1 MLRRF
6 HALLAVC
13 LLSFG
18 AAHADIVH
26 LKDGRRIGG
35 EVLSEGS
42 RLVRVRM
49 SDGKTRTFKTSDVER
64 IEKGVDLDTD
74 VDLAERDA
82 PFMPGLS
89 EQDRKNVRE
98 EADRFGSPMNAKLAA
113 AARTNAWVFGDH
125 PQQELSEVAQ
135 AVQETVEDF
144 IDVFGCDIDAVLP
157 GRYAGKPGQFYVFQ
171 FEQEPAYLKF
181 IEKVFDRMR
190 DETVNDERLALMRRQ
205 KGFWIMT
212 PRPLMAR
219 YRGPSTQATICANAS
234 HQASHALLLMYQPAG
249 GWMPWWLLEG
259 VATWQ
264 EIRLRGHN
272 LTYCIEVARPD
283 DYAKEGTPDADEM
296 AKAKTA
302 ERWRRDVKKRVR
314 GRDDKDFEALA
325 RMSLNEIILE
335 DVQQSWSVVDWLD
348 RQGKLVKFVAAYK
361 EYRTL
366 EGAFRHALDTDPVL
380 AHQTWREWV
389 KAHY

>member
-1 MLRRF
+1 MTRRLL
-6 HALLAVC
+6 ALLAMM
-13 LLSFG
+13 LLLGSVAG
-18 AAHADIVH
+18 ADIVH

-35 EVLSEGS
+35 TVLSEGS
-42 RLVRVRM
+42 RIVRVRM
-49 SDGKTRTFKTSDVER
+49 NDGRTRTFKTSDVER
-64 IEKGVDLDTD
+64 IQKGVDLEED

-82 PFMPGLS
+82 PYMPGLS

-98 EADRFGSPMNAKLAA
+98 EAKRFGEPMNRELDA

-125 PQQELSEVAQ
+125 SQQELSQVAQ

-144 IDVFGCDIDAVLP
+144 VDVFDCDLEEVLP

-171 FEQEPAYLKF
+171 FQQEPLYLRF
-181 IEKVFDRMR
+181 IDKVFDRMR

-205 KGFWIMT
+205 KGFWVMT
-212 PRPLMAR
+212 PRPMMAR

-234 HQASHALLLMYQPAG
+234 HQASHALLLMYRPAG
-249 GWMPWWLLEG
+249 DWMPWWLLEG

-272 LTYCIEVARPD
+272 LTYCIEVARPG
-283 DYAKEGTPDADEM
+283 DYVSEGTPDADEM

-314 GRDDKDFEALA
+314 GRDDHDFSALA
-325 RMSLNEIILE
+325 KLSLNEIVLE

-348 RQGKLVKFVAAYK
+348 RHDKLVKFVLAYK
-361 EYRTL
+361 EHRTI
-366 EGAFRHALDTDPVL
+366 EGAFRHALDLDPVL
-380 AHQTWREWV
+380 AHQQWREWV
-389 KAHY
+389 RDTY

>member
-1 MLRRF
+1 MTRRLLT
-6 HALLAVC
+6 LLAVLG
-13 LLSFG
+13 LLCAVAG
-18 AAHADIVH
+18 ADVVH

-35 EVLSEGS
+35 TVLSEGS
-42 RLVRVRM
+42 RIVRVRM
-49 SDGKTRTFKTSDVER
+49 NDGKTRTFKTEDVER
-64 IEKGVDLDTD
+64 IDKGADLEED

-89 EQDRKNVRE
+89 EQERKNVRE
-98 EADRFGSPMNAKLAA
+98 EAERFAGPMNAKLDA
-113 AARTNAWVFGDH
+113 AARPNAWVFGDH
-125 PQQELSEVAQ
+125 PQQELSQVAQ

-144 IDVFGCDIDAVLP
+144 VDVFGCDVEEILP

-171 FEQEPAYLKF
+171 FEQEPAYLRF
-181 IEKVFDRMR
+181 IDRVFDRMR

-205 KGFWIMT
+205 KGFWVMT

-234 HQASHALLLMYQPAG
+234 HQASHSMLLLYRPAG
-249 GWMPWWLLEG
+249 DWMPWWLLEG

-272 LTYCIEVARPD
+272 LTYCIEVARPG
-283 DYAKEGTPDADEM
+283 DYASEGTPDADEM

-302 ERWRRDVKKRVR
+302 ERWRREVKQRVR
-314 GRDDKDFEALA
+314 ARDEHDFTALA
-325 RMSLNEIILE
+325 KLSLNEIVLE

-348 RQGKLVKFVAAYK
+348 RQGKLVKFVLAYK
-361 EYRTL
+361 EHRTL
-366 EGAFRHALDTDPVL
+366 DAAFRHALDTDPLL
-380 AHQTWREWV
+380 AYQTWREWV
-389 KAHY
+389 LSHY